1 LLSQGAHD
9 SYYSRRV
16 RDLLHAPGPLQQSKA
31 LDAPEHYRQASAS
44 LDAKWTALV
53 ASERAHRSD
62 DATPSTPATK
72 HIDIRLLPH
81 AAAAQAR

>member
-1 LLSQGAHD
+1 MMFHGASD
-9 SYYSRRV
+9 SEFSRSG
-16 RDLLHAPGPLQQSKA
+16 RDRLHELVALQQSKA

-62 DATPSTPATK
+62 DATPSAPATK

>member
-1 LLSQGAHD
+1 LSPGPYAGQFPPRGPA
-9 SYYSRRV
+9 RRHP
-16 RDLLHAPGPLQQSKA
+16 LAPLQQSKA

-62 DATPSTPATK
+62 DATPSAPATK